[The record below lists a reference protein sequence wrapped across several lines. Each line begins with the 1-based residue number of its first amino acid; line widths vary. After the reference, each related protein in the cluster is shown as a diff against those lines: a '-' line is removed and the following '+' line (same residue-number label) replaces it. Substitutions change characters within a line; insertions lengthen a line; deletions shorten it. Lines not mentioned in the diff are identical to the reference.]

1 MFKLPLDKLSY
12 ISEVNIVKETVF
24 SYEWNPEYSG
34 KDIIV
39 HLVERELDE
48 KLAGTN
54 NALVRREISVDP
66 FGSSAAPKPYI
77 FSEQE
82 IAAYLRWVAQH
93 LNRFSAV
100 HYVAQLNRKFYPF
113 HITHSVTRNPQATA
127 SERAKLFLFEEIAH
141 YDAPWTEQLSRALGC
156 YASTYTHPPVFP
168 NALTPRPATH

>member
-1 MFKLPLDKLSY
+1 M
-12 ISEVNIVKETVF
+12 KETVF

-113 HITHSVTRNPQATA
+113 HITHSITRNPQATA

-168 NALTPRPATH
+168 NALTPSPATQ